1 MNDPIKNSQNR
12 SVTEKQVSSN
22 QNRATP
28 GFFCDEI
35 YVIF

>member
-28 GFFCDEI
+28 EIFCDEI